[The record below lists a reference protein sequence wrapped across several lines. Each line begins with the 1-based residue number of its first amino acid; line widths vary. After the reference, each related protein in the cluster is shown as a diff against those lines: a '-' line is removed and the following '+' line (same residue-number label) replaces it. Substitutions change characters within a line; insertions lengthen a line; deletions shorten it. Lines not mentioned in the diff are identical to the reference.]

1 MPQLCPSRIVRRL
14 AAVVALSILQAS
26 PAVAMTGQE
35 YFEDGNRLYR
45 DDLYW
50 AALLRY
56 RQAYDAGMDTP
67 LLHYNTGIAHYRAQ
81 QYIRA
86 RESLLRALESPRLRI
101 AAQYNLGLNAYRLG
115 DDDEALR
122 WFRLARDQQQNET
135 IADYAR
141 VAIARIRARRALEDP
156 IQIEQQRRKRESRFT
171 DLEFSVHVSFG
182 NDDNVFRSPED
193 PYVDFSDP
201 ALPVVTPTVQSG
213 AYMPLDLKAKY
224 KINAFNYEGFF
235 GAYRLAGRYYQD
247 QELENAN
254 EYIHEISFGSEYERN
269 NEETGRS
276 RRLFSAFRI
285 AQSKEVYYDPDDGT
299 ARTVGTTM
307 LEDRFNYLRYG
318 PELTAR
324 QAWNRLA
331 LGLRI
336 KGQLWNYEEIAD
348 VPEYDHEYF
357 YFSGFAQYRF
367 TSTSLLKFSAA
378 KSSRRFGDRRARD
391 LDGSLDVGNPNLRY
405 DYLDLSV
412 VARQRI
418 TRDMWF
424 GVEYQRRDRVDRHVG
439 YNDYIRDSYGFEYR
453 WHPGARFDVALK
465 GYYRLYDY
473 PNALAFNNPNAGRK
487 TLEAVDGTF
496 SIAFRMTRH
505 LSLVLDAD
513 YRERESTDSRLPYER
528 RQYVLG
534 VRWEQ

>member
-1 MPQLCPSRIVRRL
+1 MPKYLLSCTIRRV
-14 AAVVALSILQAS
+14 AAVVVLSLLQTS
-26 PAVAMTGQE
+26 PASAMAGEE

-56 RQAYDAGMDTP
+56 RQAYDAGLDTP
-67 LLHYNTGIAHYRAQ
+67 LLHYNTGVAHYRAQ

-86 RESLLRALESPRLRI
+86 RESLLRALDSPRLRI
-101 AAQYNLGLNAYRLG
+101 TAQYNLGLNAYRLG
-115 DDDEALR
+115 DEDEALR
-122 WFRLARDQQQNET
+122 WFRLARDQQQNDT
-135 IADYAR
+135 ISEYAR

-156 IQIEQQRRKRESRFT
+156 IEVEQQRRERESRFAGL
-171 DLEFSVHVSFG
+171 DFSIRMSFG
-182 NDDNVFRSPED
+182 NDDNVFRSPAD

-224 KINAFNYEGFF
+224 KINAFDFEGFF
-235 GAYRLAGRYYQD
+235 GSYRLSGRYYQD
-247 QELENAN
+247 KELENAN

-276 RRLFSAFRI
+276 RRLYSAFRI
-285 AQSKEVYYDPDDGT
+285 AQSDEVYYDPDDGT
-299 ARTVGTTM
+299 ARTSGTNE
-307 LEDRFNYLRYG
+307 LDDRFNYLRYG
-318 PELTAR
+318 PELIAR

-331 LGLRI
+331 LGLKI
-336 KGQLWNYEEIAD
+336 KGQLWNYEEVPD
-348 VPEYDHEYF
+348 VPEYDHEHF
-357 YFSGFAQYRF
+357 YFSTFGQYRF
-367 TSTSLLKFSAA
+367 TSTSLLKLTAA

-405 DYLDLSV
+405 DYLDLGI

-424 GVEYQRRDRVDRHVG
+424 GVEYERRDRVDRHVG

-453 WHPGARFDVALK
+453 WKPGKRFDIALK

-473 PNALAFNNPNAGRK
+473 PNALAFNNQNAGRK

-496 SIAFRMTRH
+496 SIDYRMTRH
-505 LSLVLDAD
+505 LSLVLDAE